1 MESSSPMLIRCQIL
15 QHEWST
21 IFTQLFTS
29 INSGTGCTRSSGVV
43 MKERIRSFIKHS
55 SVSRALKILDPADRI
70 KVLALVFIQI
80 ALAFL
85 DLIGVAVIGVIGSLA
100 VTGIRSSQP
109 GNRVSEVLKFLNL
122 ENQTLQFQIAIL
134 GAISAILLISRTVF
148 SVLFKRKSIFF
159 LSRRGAKISSEL
171 VLRLLQLPLQRIQ
184 ARSTQE
190 TAFAVTTGVQ
200 TITLGILA
208 TFVTVISD
216 SALLTV
222 LTVGLFAIDAL
233 TSLSTVLI
241 FGLLSL
247 AVYRLTSARAV
258 WLGNQI
264 STLGIESSKQIVEV
278 LTSYRES
285 VIRNRRFYYA
295 EKIGKLRFDLA
306 NAEAEIQFMP
316 NISKYLVESAVIIGA
331 VLIAMIQF
339 LLYDSSHAIAIL
351 TLFMAAGSRIAPAVM
366 RLQQNAMAIKR
377 NIGGAQVTLDLIHEL
392 MSESTVG
399 NQVIPLDT
407 EHFGF
412 IPRVEIRNLEFSYQG
427 SKIKSLSN
435 INIEVAAGTSLAI
448 VGPSGAGKTTLADVI
463 LGVLTGNQGSVQ
475 ISGKTPSECIKEW
488 SGAIGYVPQDVMI
501 SDGTIRSNVALGFD
515 FEDATDSLVWD
526 ALSRACLKDFVA
538 SLPQGLDSSV
548 GERGTRLSGG
558 QRQRLGIA
566 RALFTRPKLLV
577 LDEAT
582 SSLDGTLESEISDS
596 IKELSGEVTIV
607 LIAHRLSTVRN
618 ADLVAYVESGKVVAQ
633 GTFEEVRNRVP
644 NFDSQ
649 AKLLGL

>member
-1 MESSSPMLIRCQIL
+1 
-15 QHEWST
+15 
-21 IFTQLFTS
+21 
-29 INSGTGCTRSSGVV
+29 
-43 MKERIRSFIKHS
+43 MKERIRSFIKQS
-55 SVSRALKILDPADRI
+55 SVSRALKILNPADRF

-122 ENQTLQFQIAIL
+122 DNQSFQSQIAIL
-134 GAISAILLISRTVF
+134 GAISAALLISRTIF
-148 SVLFKRKSIFF
+148 SVLFSRKSIFF

-216 SALLTV
+216 AALLIV
-222 LTVGLFAIDAL
+222 LTIGLFAIDVL

-247 AVYRLTSARAV
+247 AVFRLTSARAV

-278 LTSYRES
+278 LSSYRES

-295 EKIGKLRFDLA
+295 EKIGKLRFELA
-306 NAEAEIQFMP
+306 DADAEIQFMP
-316 NISKYLVESAVIIGA
+316 NISKYLVESAVIVGA

-366 RLQQNAMAIKR
+366 RLQQNAMTINR
-377 NIGGAQVTLDLIHEL
+377 NVGGAQVTLDLIYEL
-392 MSESTVG
+392 MSEETVG

-407 EHFGF
+407 EHLGF
-412 IPRVEIRNLEFSYQG
+412 VPSVEIRNLEFSYQD

-435 INIEVAAGTSLAI
+435 INIEVDPGTSLAI

-463 LGVLTGNQGSVQ
+463 LGVLTGSQGSVK

-501 SDGTIRSNVALGFD
+501 SDGTIRSNVALGFNV
-515 FEDATDSLVWD
+515 EDVGDSLVWD
-526 ALSRACLKDFVA
+526 ALSRAHLKDFVA
-538 SLPQGLDSSV
+538 GLPQGLDSLV

-596 IKELSGEVTIV
+596 IQELSGEVTVV

-618 ADLVAYVESGKVVAQ
+618 ADLVAYVESGEVVAQ
-633 GTFEEVRNRVP
+633 GTFEEVRNLVP

>member
-1 MESSSPMLIRCQIL
+1 
-15 QHEWST
+15 
-21 IFTQLFTS
+21 
-29 INSGTGCTRSSGVV
+29 
-43 MKERIRSFIKHS
+43 
-55 SVSRALKILDPADRI
+55 
-70 KVLALVFIQI
+70 
-80 ALAFL
+80 
-85 DLIGVAVIGVIGSLA
+85 
-100 VTGIRSSQP
+100 
-109 GNRVSEVLKFLNL
+109 
-122 ENQTLQFQIAIL
+122 
-134 GAISAILLISRTVF
+134 
-148 SVLFKRKSIFF
+148 
-159 LSRRGAKISSEL
+159 L
-171 VLRLLQLPLQRIQ
+171 VLRLLQLPLQRVQ

-216 SALLTV
+216 AALLIV
-222 LTVGLFAIDAL
+222 LTIGLFAIDAL
-233 TSLSTVLI
+233 TSFSTVLI
-241 FGLLSL
+241 FGLLSF

-264 STLGIESSKQIVEV
+264 SNLGIESSRQIVEV
-278 LTSYRES
+278 LSSYRES

-306 NAEAEIQFMP
+306 DADAEIQFMP

-331 VLIAMIQF
+331 VLISIIQF

-366 RLQQNAMAIKR
+366 RLQQNAMTIKR

-392 MSESTVG
+392 MSESTLG

-412 IPRVEIRNLEFSYQG
+412 IPRVEIRNLDFSYQG

-448 VGPSGAGKTTLADVI
+448 VGPSGAGKTTLVDVI

-515 FEDATDSLVWD
+515 FEDATDGLVWD
-526 ALSRACLKDFVA
+526 ALSRAHLKDFVA

-596 IKELSGEVTIV
+596 IQELSGDVTVV

-618 ADLVAYVESGKVVAQ
+618 ANLVAYVENGKVVAQ
-633 GTFEEVRNRVP
+633 GTFGEVRNRVP

>member
-1 MESSSPMLIRCQIL
+1 
-15 QHEWST
+15 
-21 IFTQLFTS
+21 
-29 INSGTGCTRSSGVV
+29 
-43 MKERIRSFIKHS
+43 MKERIRSFIKQS
-55 SVSRALKILDPADRI
+55 SVSRALKILDPADRF

-122 ENQTLQFQIAIL
+122 DNQSFQSQIAIL
-134 GAISAILLISRTVF
+134 GAISAVLLISRTIF
-148 SVLFKRKSIFF
+148 SVLFTRKSIFF

-216 SALLTV
+216 AALLIV
-222 LTVGLFAIDAL
+222 LTIGLFAIDVL

-247 AVYRLTSARAV
+247 AVFRLTSARAV

-278 LTSYRES
+278 LSSYRES

-295 EKIGKLRFDLA
+295 EKIGKLRFELA
-306 NAEAEIQFMP
+306 DADAEIQFMP
-316 NISKYLVESAVIIGA
+316 NISKYLVESAVIVGA

-366 RLQQNAMAIKR
+366 RLQQNAMTIKR
-377 NIGGAQVTLDLIHEL
+377 NVGGAQVTLDLIHEL
-392 MSESTVG
+392 MSEETVG
-399 NQVIPLDT
+399 NQIIPLDT
-407 EHFGF
+407 EHLGF
-412 IPRVEIRNLEFSYQG
+412 VPRVEIRNLEFSYQD
-427 SKIKSLSN
+427 SKTKSLSN

-448 VGPSGAGKTTLADVI
+448 VGPSGAGKTTLVDMI
-463 LGVLTGNQGSVQ
+463 LGVLAGNQGSVQ

-515 FEDATDSLVWD
+515 FEDATDGLVWD
-526 ALSRACLKDFVA
+526 ALSRAHLKDFVA

-596 IKELSGEVTIV
+596 IQELSGDVTVI

-618 ADLVAYVESGKVVAQ
+618 ANLVAYVENGKVVAQ
-633 GTFEEVRNRVP
+633 GTFDEVRNRVP

>member
-1 MESSSPMLIRCQIL
+1 
-15 QHEWST
+15 
-21 IFTQLFTS
+21 
-29 INSGTGCTRSSGVV
+29 
-43 MKERIRSFIKHS
+43 MKERIRSFIKQS

-122 ENQTLQFQIAIL
+122 DNQSFQSQIAIL
-134 GAISAILLISRTVF
+134 GAISAALLISRTIF
-148 SVLFKRKSIFF
+148 SVLFSRKSIFF

-216 SALLTV
+216 AALLIV
-222 LTVGLFAIDAL
+222 LTIGLFAIDVL

-247 AVYRLTSARAV
+247 AVFRLTSARAV

-264 STLGIESSKQIVEV
+264 STLGIESSKQIIEV
-278 LTSYRES
+278 LSSYRES

-295 EKIGKLRFDLA
+295 EKIGKLRFELA
-306 NAEAEIQFMP
+306 DADAEIQFMP
-316 NISKYLVESAVIIGA
+316 NISKYLVESAVIVGA

-339 LLYDSSHAIAIL
+339 VLYDSSHAIAIL

-366 RLQQNAMAIKR
+366 RLQQNAMTIKR
-377 NIGGAQVTLDLIHEL
+377 NVGGAQVTLDLIYEL
-392 MSESTVG
+392 MSEETVG

-407 EHFGF
+407 EHLGF
-412 IPRVEIRNLEFSYQG
+412 VPSVEIRNLEFSYQD

-435 INIEVAAGTSLAI
+435 INIEVDPGTSLAI

-463 LGVLTGNQGSVQ
+463 LGVLTGSQGSVK

-501 SDGTIRSNVALGFD
+501 SDGTIRSNVALGFNV
-515 FEDATDSLVWD
+515 EDVGDSLVWD
-526 ALSRACLKDFVA
+526 ALSRAHLKDFVA
-538 SLPQGLDSSV
+538 GLPQGLDSLV

-596 IKELSGEVTIV
+596 IQELSGEVTVV

-618 ADLVAYVESGKVVAQ
+618 ADLVAYVESGEVVAQ
-633 GTFEEVRNRVP
+633 GTFEEVRNLVP

>member
-1 MESSSPMLIRCQIL
+1 
-15 QHEWST
+15 
-21 IFTQLFTS
+21 
-29 INSGTGCTRSSGVV
+29 
-43 MKERIRSFIKHS
+43 MKERIRSFIKQS
-55 SVSRALKILDPADRI
+55 SVSRALKILNPADRF

-85 DLIGVAVIGVIGSLA
+85 DLIGIAVIGVIGSLA

-122 ENQTLQFQIAIL
+122 DNQSFQSQIAIL
-134 GAISAILLISRTVF
+134 GAISAALLISRTIF
-148 SVLFKRKSIFF
+148 SVLFTRKSIFF

-216 SALLTV
+216 AALLIV
-222 LTVGLFAIDAL
+222 LTIGLFAIDVL

-247 AVYRLTSARAV
+247 AVFRLTSARAV

-278 LTSYRES
+278 LSSYRES

-295 EKIGKLRFDLA
+295 EKIGKLRFELA
-306 NAEAEIQFMP
+306 DADAEIQFMP
-316 NISKYLVESAVIIGA
+316 NISKYLVESAVIVGA

-366 RLQQNAMAIKR
+366 RLQQNAMTIKR
-377 NIGGAQVTLDLIHEL
+377 NVGGAQVTLDLIYEL
-392 MSESTVG
+392 MSEETVG

-407 EHFGF
+407 EHLGF
-412 IPRVEIRNLEFSYQG
+412 VPSVEIRNLEFSYQD

-435 INIEVAAGTSLAI
+435 INIEVDAGTSLAI

-463 LGVLTGNQGSVQ
+463 LGVLTGSQGSVK

-501 SDGTIRSNVALGFD
+501 SDGTIRSNVALGFNE
-515 FEDATDSLVWD
+515 EDVGDSLVWD
-526 ALSRACLKDFVA
+526 ALSRAHLKDFVA
-538 SLPQGLDSSV
+538 GLPQGLDSLV

-596 IKELSGEVTIV
+596 IQELSGEVTVV

-618 ADLVAYVESGKVVAQ
+618 ADLVAYVESGEVVAQ
-633 GTFEEVRNRVP
+633 GTFEEVRNLVP

>member
-1 MESSSPMLIRCQIL
+1 
-15 QHEWST
+15 
-21 IFTQLFTS
+21 
-29 INSGTGCTRSSGVV
+29 
-43 MKERIRSFIKHS
+43 MKERIRSFIKQS

-122 ENQTLQFQIAIL
+122 DNQSFQSQIAIL
-134 GAISAILLISRTVF
+134 GAISAALLISRTIF
-148 SVLFKRKSIFF
+148 SVLFSRKSIFF

-216 SALLTV
+216 AALLIV
-222 LTVGLFAIDAL
+222 LTIGLFAIDVL

-247 AVYRLTSARAV
+247 AVFRLTSARAV

-264 STLGIESSKQIVEV
+264 STLGIESSKQIIEV
-278 LTSYRES
+278 LSSYRES

-295 EKIGKLRFDLA
+295 EKIGKLRFELA
-306 NAEAEIQFMP
+306 DADAEIQFMP
-316 NISKYLVESAVIIGA
+316 NISKYLVESAVIVGA

-366 RLQQNAMAIKR
+366 RLQQNAMTIKR
-377 NIGGAQVTLDLIHEL
+377 NVGGAQVTLDLIYEL
-392 MSESTVG
+392 MSEETVG

-407 EHFGF
+407 EHLGF
-412 IPRVEIRNLEFSYQG
+412 VPSVEIRNLEFSYQD

-435 INIEVAAGTSLAI
+435 INIEVDPGTSLAI

-463 LGVLTGNQGSVQ
+463 LGVLTGSQGSVK

-501 SDGTIRSNVALGFD
+501 SDGTIRSNVALGFNV
-515 FEDATDSLVWD
+515 EDVGDSLVWD
-526 ALSRACLKDFVA
+526 ALSRAHLKDFVA
-538 SLPQGLDSSV
+538 GLPQGLDSLV

-596 IKELSGEVTIV
+596 IQELSGEVTVV

-618 ADLVAYVESGKVVAQ
+618 ADLVAYVESGEVVAQ
-633 GTFEEVRNRVP
+633 GTFEEVRNLVP